1 VWDPDPAGAR
11 NPWRTYRLAL
21 ERGLDAPAGTTHRL
35 IVQEDVLV
43 CDHFLEAV
51 EAAAAARPDRV
62 LVFFV
67 AGHPLPHVREFDRA
81 VRLGRPWA
89 ELQNGTWLPVV
100 ATAWPMPMV
109 EPMLAWIGDRFASRK
124 FPPQFTA
131 DDELVGRYLR
141 DVGAR
146 ALASAPSLVEHPD
159 TVTSV
164 ASGGLRQRAGLDAGR
179 CARLWIGDAG
189 CDPRGIDWSIDP
201 APPD

>member
-1 VWDPDPAGAR
+1 M
-11 NPWRTYRLAL
+11 
-21 ERGLDAPAGTTHRL
+21 
-35 IVQEDVLV
+35 IV

-51 EAAAAARPDRV
+51 GAAAEARPDRV

-67 AGHPLPHVREFDRA
+67 AGHPLQHVRVFDRA
-81 VRLGRPWA
+81 ARLGSPWA
-89 ELQNGTWLPVV
+89 ELQNTTWLPVV
-100 ATAWPMPMV
+100 ATAWPLPMI
-109 EPMLAWIGDRFASRK
+109 EPLLGWVARRFERRQ

-131 DDELVGRYLR
+131 DDEITGRYLR

-146 ALASAPSLVEHPD
+146 ALASVPSLVEHPD

-164 ASGGLRQRAGLDAGR
+164 ASSGMRQRGGLDAGR

-201 APPD
+201 PPPD